1 MLGILSQ
8 EAKRERNNEGSIIS
22 LSIQIKTALTLQ
34 NLAQKDKVS
43 IYMEEK
49 AMAML
54 VGLI

>member
-8 EAKRERNNEGSIIS
+8 EAKRERNNGGSIIS

-43 IYMEEK
+43 IFMEEK
-49 AMAML
+49 AMEIME
-54 VGLI
+54 G